1 MEQGAAKI
9 AKLLLVAILLGVSVT
24 AFNPSY
30 RQAFLALTRGEP
42 QENPIWQS
50 NLEYYPDIVL
60 PGMPPWKPA
69 PPVDERNISAAARE
83 AAAQP

>member
-1 MEQGAAKI
+1 MDQGAAQI

-30 RQAFLALTRGEP
+30 RQAFLALARGEP

-50 NLEYYPDIVL
+50 NLEYYPAIVL